1 MVQKKVDH
9 LRKVRKD
16 VGVSM
21 ANKKSG
27 SGTSDTRHPYHE
39 YKPEK
44 KEYYRQLELPIK
56 LAKMHKR
63 TNNNVNE
70 T

>member
-1 MVQKKVDH
+1 MAKK
-9 LRKVRKD
+9 KI
-16 VGVSM
+16 
-21 ANKKSG
+21 G
-27 SGTSDTRHPYHE
+27 SGTSDTRHPYDL

-56 LAKMHKR
+56 LANMKKR
-63 TNNNVNE
+63 SNNNVNE

>member
-1 MVQKKVDH
+1 
-9 LRKVRKD
+9 
-16 VGVSM
+16 M
-21 ANKKSG
+21 ANKKKSG
-27 SGTSDTRHPYHE
+27 SGTSDTRHPYDL

-44 KEYYRQLELPIK
+44 KEYYRQLELPIR

-70 T
+70 A

>member
-1 MVQKKVDH
+1 MAKK
-9 LRKVRKD
+9 KF
-16 VGVSM
+16 
-21 ANKKSG
+21 G
-27 SGTSDTRHPYHE
+27 SGTSDTRHPYDL

-56 LAKMHKR
+56 LANMKKR
-63 TNNNVNE
+63 SNNNVNE